1 MPWKPWAN
9 LSSCGA
15 QATVASSGAT
25 KINSWRQERGSAPCC
40 QSDSRAAITCPAGGP
55 ASAVLQGRKAGEKGQ
70 GSLDILRLLLPGS
83 SGIPHSPCH
92 RHRLS
97 FPGVSRGHPRSKYK
111 GLSPNSVLP
120 PRPPPVPAGTVH
132 TSQRTQASLGPHEL
146 CRGLQLT
153 HTHSCMGC
161 AWPTGRSQ
169 EQTHRRPSQV
179 GLGTRRPL
187 GNHSH
192 CRPKLMPTRTMFTSL
207 LSKSISKLFAEG
219 RTQLREQGGMASRPS
234 RVWGGQTACLR
245 LSPSSASTK
254 TTGPPTGPSQT
265 SRCSLE
271 GQQRGEKG
279 SQQGQSKDRG
289 TQEAGRDRL
298 A

>member
-1 MPWKPWAN
+1 MPCRRAS
-9 LSSCGA
+9 LSCPP
-15 QATVASSGAT
+15 
-25 KINSWRQERGSAPCC
+25 RQEKRARALWTFR
-40 QSDSRAAITCPAGGP
+40 DS
-55 ASAVLQGRKAGEKGQ
+55 
-70 GSLDILRLLLPGS
+70 LLPGS

-111 GLSPNSVLP
+111 GLSPYSVLP
-120 PRPPPVPAGTVH
+120 PPPPPVPAGAVH
-132 TSQRTQASLGPHEL
+132 TSQRTQASLGPHEP

-219 RTQLREQGGMASRPS
+219 RTQLRGREAWP
-234 RVWGGQTACLR
+234 A
-245 LSPSSASTK
+245 
-254 TTGPPTGPSQT
+254 GPAESGWADSMPAPVPQLGKHKDHWPTNWALPDFQM
-265 SRCSLE
+265 
-271 GQQRGEKG
+271 QP
-279 SQQGQSKDRG
+279 
-289 TQEAGRDRL
+289 
-298 A
+298 